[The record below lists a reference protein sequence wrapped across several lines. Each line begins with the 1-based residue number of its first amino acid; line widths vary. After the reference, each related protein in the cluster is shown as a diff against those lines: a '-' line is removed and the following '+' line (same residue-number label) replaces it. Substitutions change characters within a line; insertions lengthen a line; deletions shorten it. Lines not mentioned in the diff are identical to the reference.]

1 MRTSLSTLPP
11 VVLSTTVLFVMRS
24 RAWAEKGHIF
34 SSKVTPRFGEARFQD
49 ESDTGTTSS
58 GCAAAAT

>member
-24 RAWAEKGHIF
+24 RAWAGSGTWSPACGLAREQVEDNASTR
-34 SSKVTPRFGEARFQD
+34 SSA
-49 ESDTGTTSS
+49 
-58 GCAAAAT
+58 